1 MKRSKIKSLSVLIIL
16 MIGLM
21 SCEEVDLTFDQ
32 SNAFIAFS
40 NVSGSLS
47 ENAPETLTIELY
59 YASTSKANVSVTLE
73 FDATGIDNPAVEG
86 VDFNVQSS
94 KTISFESA
102 LMQVVVIEAIDNDV
116 RDKDKSININLT
128 GDGGTTIGMG
138 GGVNGSYLLTIVD
151 NEHPLS
157 NWIGSYN
164 VAADSYG
171 DVLSGEADGA
181 WDEAWEVTTSP
192 VDGDETKL
200 DVVGIA
206 FGDLPV
212 TVTVDLDA
220 MTITFPA
227 GANTGE
233 GYGYGPTLIWK
244 GDYANV
250 EEADVVGTINADGSI
265 AVDLMTMYL
274 PDYVFVWDSFNTT
287 WTPAKKKAARSVS
300 LLIDK
305 MSK

>member
-1 MKRSKIKSLSVLIIL
+1 MV
-16 MIGLM
+16 GLM
-21 SCEEVDLTFDQ
+21 SCDEVDLTFDQ
-32 SNAFIAFS
+32 GNAFIAFS
-40 NVSGSLS
+40 NSSGSIS
-47 ENAPETLTIELY
+47 EDARETLIVELY
-59 YASTSKANVSVTLE
+59 YASTSTGSVSVNLN

-86 VDFNVQSS
+86 VDFNVKSS
-94 KTISFESA
+94 KTVSFDSDLVQMIEIES
-102 LMQVVVIEAIDNDV
+102 IDNDL
-116 RDKDKSININLT
+116 REKNKSINITLT

-138 GGVNGSYLLTIVD
+138 GGANGSYLLTIVD

-171 DVLSGEADGA
+171 DVLNGEADGA

-192 VDGDETKL
+192 VDGDETQL

-206 FGDLPV
+206 FGDLHV

-233 GYGYGPTLIWK
+233 GYEYGPTLIWK
-244 GDYANV
+244 GDYENV
-250 EEADVVGTINADGSI
+250 EEADVVGSINADGSI
-265 AVDLMTMYL
+265 AVDLMTMFL
-274 PDYVFVWDSFNTT
+274 PDYAFVWDSFNTT
-287 WTPAKKKAARSVS
+287 WTPAKKKAAHSV
-300 LLIDK
+300 LPMIDK
-305 MSK
+305 LSR